1 MTLKEVAF
9 LLGKSEKTIEK
20 NLKRT
25 QDSLRKKGII
35 LINWGRGIGAEYDFE
50 YEERDEEE

>member
-1 MTLKEVAF
+1 MTLKEIAF

-25 QDSLRKKGII
+25 QDTLRKKGII
-35 LINWGRGIGAEYDFE
+35 LIKWGRGEDADYELE
-50 YEERDEEE
+50 YEERDED